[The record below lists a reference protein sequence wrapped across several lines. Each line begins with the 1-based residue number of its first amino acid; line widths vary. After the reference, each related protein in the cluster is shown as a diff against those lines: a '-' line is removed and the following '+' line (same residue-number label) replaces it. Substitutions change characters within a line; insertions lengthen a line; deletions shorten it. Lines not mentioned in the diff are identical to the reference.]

1 MKIGK
6 AILPIMENVFDMYS
20 SAPLPFSMGVISAL
34 FVWSISI
41 EINAMYFS
49 CAPLR
54 IWYDLGWFGL
64 GAVGL
69 VLGAACCGA
78 IAFVFGVLFGVIM
91 ATLDKKSVY
100 LFVGV

>member
-6 AILPIMENVFDMYS
+6 AILPIMVNAFDMYS

-49 CAPLR
+49 LAPLR
-54 IWYDLGWFGL
+54 IWYGL
-64 GAVGL
+64 GA
-69 VLGAACCGA
+69 C
-78 IAFVFGVLFGVIM
+78 VFGVWDAVLGLLGGKVVCGFGVMVSLLREII
-91 ATLDKKSVY
+91 A
-100 LFVGV
+100 